1 MSGLLRGFFGVAG
14 TVLLLHAGYSASEA
28 LAYEKSVDPSSTS
41 QLPLDVD
48 PYLNKLTVSR

>member
-28 LAYEKSVDPSSTS
+28 LAYEKSVDPSSTL
-41 QLPLDVD
+41 QLPLDVG
-48 PYLNKLTVSR
+48 PL